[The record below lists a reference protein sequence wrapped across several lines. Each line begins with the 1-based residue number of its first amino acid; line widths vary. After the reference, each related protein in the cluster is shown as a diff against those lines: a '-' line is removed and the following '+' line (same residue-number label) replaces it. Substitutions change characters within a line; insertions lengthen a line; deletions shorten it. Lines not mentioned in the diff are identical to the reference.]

1 MGDVGKARQSLERR
15 QRDCRGCGRVVAIVN
30 AFDIQ
35 TGLRRTLVIEPEGDE
50 DGWLVL
56 TDEGAM
62 MDSDYLIEGGTR
74 YNRHVCPNRAKVRA

>member
-1 MGDVGKARQSLERR
+1 
-15 QRDCRGCGRVVAIVN
+15 
-30 AFDIQ
+30 
-35 TGLRRTLVIEPEGDE
+35 LVIEPEGDE